1 MQTLLV
7 VLSVFVPNLVIMI
20 FIYQISNKLILV
32 NQKAKNFFW
41 AGTSLSFLNIIMFL
55 IGNAHLDLLL
65 SFVIFISLVILILP
79 KQSRKTLSFS
89 KYTAHWIVM
98 SINIIFIY
106 FYSAFSALSPI
117 HVDTYSNYIWIKRNL
132 EQGLTNYVYFPGIT
146 NITNL
151 SIKMV
156 EPLENLNFFAVTL
169 NLILLLSVNL
179 VLKSILKVESLII
192 FNIILISIAL
202 YPILDVR
209 ISLLSINFVYYIF
222 ICIIVVFI
230 TRSTELNRCS
240 VQMLLI
246 LLMFSAALF
255 SPHLTALLAPSMVLV
270 LIVLRKSIS
279 IRTFLQITMGLL
291 LSIWLGMN
299 YNLKQLSGVGYVQNL
314 DRFNNLDTSLTYDS
328 STFGNAVFALIRNY
342 FSFKQS
348 IYLSGVNSLSIG
360 AILVY
365 ILTIICYVYAVRS
378 NSLKLKIL
386 LSINL
391 ILGFTTLTGIG
402 DLNFIKGRVAIF
414 YMLNTALIVAL
425 VFDQLINKKGVEI
438 RKIQLRF
445 FVMALLISNFALN
458 LTFLPQM
465 SNKVDESVFKAFYK
479 LVKDESKQKIY
490 VYSNQPYL
498 GVLSRRIEQIEK
510 IEKADYVVLN
520 LSNES
525 NLYKMRYYN
534 QEKLENIQ
542 LANENKVKM
551 DIEQMQYINNLFYD
565 YSSREDYKIEV
576 FSRNKFV
583 IFSK

>member
-1 MQTLLV
+1 
-7 VLSVFVPNLVIMI
+7 
-20 FIYQISNKLILV
+20 
-32 NQKAKNFFW
+32 
-41 AGTSLSFLNIIMFL
+41 
-55 IGNAHLDLLL
+55 
-65 SFVIFISLVILILP
+65 
-79 KQSRKTLSFS
+79 
-89 KYTAHWIVM
+89 
-98 SINIIFIY
+98 
-106 FYSAFSALSPI
+106 
-117 HVDTYSNYIWIKRNL
+117 
-132 EQGLTNYVYFPGIT
+132 
-146 NITNL
+146 
-151 SIKMV
+151 
-156 EPLENLNFFAVTL
+156 
-169 NLILLLSVNL
+169 
-179 VLKSILKVESLII
+179 
-192 FNIILISIAL
+192 
-202 YPILDVR
+202 
-209 ISLLSINFVYYIF
+209 
-222 ICIIVVFI
+222 
-230 TRSTELNRCS
+230 
-240 VQMLLI
+240 
-246 LLMFSAALF
+246 
-255 SPHLTALLAPSMVLV
+255 
-270 LIVLRKSIS
+270 
-279 IRTFLQITMGLL
+279 MGLL

-438 RKIQLRF
+438 RKIQLSF

-542 LANENKVKM
+542 LANENKVKI

>member
-1 MQTLLV
+1 
-7 VLSVFVPNLVIMI
+7 
-20 FIYQISNKLILV
+20 
-32 NQKAKNFFW
+32 
-41 AGTSLSFLNIIMFL
+41 
-55 IGNAHLDLLL
+55 
-65 SFVIFISLVILILP
+65 
-79 KQSRKTLSFS
+79 
-89 KYTAHWIVM
+89 
-98 SINIIFIY
+98 
-106 FYSAFSALSPI
+106 
-117 HVDTYSNYIWIKRNL
+117 
-132 EQGLTNYVYFPGIT
+132 
-146 NITNL
+146 
-151 SIKMV
+151 
-156 EPLENLNFFAVTL
+156 
-169 NLILLLSVNL
+169 
-179 VLKSILKVESLII
+179 
-192 FNIILISIAL
+192 
-202 YPILDVR
+202 
-209 ISLLSINFVYYIF
+209 
-222 ICIIVVFI
+222 
-230 TRSTELNRCS
+230 
-240 VQMLLI
+240 
-246 LLMFSAALF
+246 
-255 SPHLTALLAPSMVLV
+255 
-270 LIVLRKSIS
+270 
-279 IRTFLQITMGLL
+279 
-291 LSIWLGMN
+291 
-299 YNLKQLSGVGYVQNL
+299 LKQLSGVGYVQNL
-314 DRFNNLDTSLTYDS
+314 DLFNNLDTSQTYDS

-510 IEKADYVVLN
+510 IEKADYAVLN

-534 QEKLENIQ
+534 QEELENIQ
-542 LANENKVKM
+542 LANENKVKI

>member
-1 MQTLLV
+1 
-7 VLSVFVPNLVIMI
+7 
-20 FIYQISNKLILV
+20 
-32 NQKAKNFFW
+32 
-41 AGTSLSFLNIIMFL
+41 
-55 IGNAHLDLLL
+55 
-65 SFVIFISLVILILP
+65 
-79 KQSRKTLSFS
+79 
-89 KYTAHWIVM
+89 
-98 SINIIFIY
+98 
-106 FYSAFSALSPI
+106 
-117 HVDTYSNYIWIKRNL
+117 
-132 EQGLTNYVYFPGIT
+132 
-146 NITNL
+146 
-151 SIKMV
+151 
-156 EPLENLNFFAVTL
+156 
-169 NLILLLSVNL
+169 
-179 VLKSILKVESLII
+179 
-192 FNIILISIAL
+192 
-202 YPILDVR
+202 
-209 ISLLSINFVYYIF
+209 
-222 ICIIVVFI
+222 
-230 TRSTELNRCS
+230 
-240 VQMLLI
+240 
-246 LLMFSAALF
+246 
-255 SPHLTALLAPSMVLV
+255 
-270 LIVLRKSIS
+270 
-279 IRTFLQITMGLL
+279 
-291 LSIWLGMN
+291 
-299 YNLKQLSGVGYVQNL
+299 
-314 DRFNNLDTSLTYDS
+314 
-328 STFGNAVFALIRNY
+328 
-342 FSFKQS
+342 
-348 IYLSGVNSLSIG
+348 LSGVNSLSIG